1 MDEEAGSPEEKSVD
15 PWKEFAGEL
24 SIHGKRMGMD
34 IEYNPDGRPNFK
46 AGNKVGHIGYTTSTG
61 QRLNIVIEPK
71 IPGSATGMLCSL
83 LGYNFDKAFDFDN
96 KPTSILDSP
105 SSWIAAMYLEKLEF
119 FLNNIRPRGEEREEE
134 FFGKVKGR
142 IMVSQ
147 YLKRNYLTRRQVVP
161 CRYVDWTMDNL
172 PNQILNYALELSR
185 KAISSSP
192 NELIR
197 SKLGIARRCSIP
209 LSGVS
214 IVRISKEDFTKV
226 KPLLSGSFMQYR
238 EIIELARILISN
250 IDPFSFE
257 GELFEETPIV
267 NIVEKSSQGNLSWD
281 LVDMPGLF
289 EKYLCHITNGNSRSF
304 ILESSEESDWRIKDR
319 ILKPDCMFE
328 LDDATIVLDAKY
340 KRLFEDS
347 QREQSTLENQST
359 IRMREWG
366 RWNPNQINDET
377 AQQRPLSKS
386 VGLADV
392 YQIISYA
399 THREIISKHVG
410 LVYPANTSDDSE
422 SIPNLEGLGYAM
434 ENNSGIDVNLL
445 TLRIDPEG
453 IIEEASNEIFIQKI
467 KQMLD

>member
-1 MDEEAGSPEEKSVD
+1 MDAEAVISEEDPVD
-15 PWKEFAGEL
+15 PWKEFASEL
-24 SIHGKRMGMD
+24 SNHGKKMGID
-34 IEYNPDGRPNFK
+34 IEYNPDGSPTFK
-46 AGNKVGHIGYTTSTG
+46 AGNKVGHIGYTTSKG

-119 FLNNIRPRGEEREEE
+119 FLNNIRPRGEEKEED

-147 YLKRNYLTRRQVVP
+147 YLKRNYWTRRQVVP

-192 NELIR
+192 NEVIR

-226 KPLLSGSFMQYR
+226 KPLLSGSFTQYR

-257 GELFEETPIV
+257 GELFEDTPIV
-267 NIVEKSSQGNLSWD
+267 NIVDKSSQGNLSWD

-304 ILESSEESDWRIKDR
+304 TLESSEDRDWRIKDR
-319 ILKPDCMFE
+319 VLKPDCMFE
-328 LDDATIVLDAKY
+328 LGDVTVVLDAKY

-366 RWNPNQINDET
+366 KWSPNQVNEET
-377 AQQRPLSKS
+377 TLQRPLSKS

-399 THREIISKHVG
+399 THSQIISKHVG
-410 LVYPANTSDDSE
+410 LVYPANTSVDLDS
-422 SIPNLEGLGYAM
+422 NAKLKNLGYTI
-434 ENNSGIDVNLL
+434 ESNSGIDVNLL
-445 TLRIDPEG
+445 SIRIDPEG
-453 IIEEASNEIFIQKI
+453 IIEEASNQVFIQKI
-467 KQMLD
+467 KQMVD